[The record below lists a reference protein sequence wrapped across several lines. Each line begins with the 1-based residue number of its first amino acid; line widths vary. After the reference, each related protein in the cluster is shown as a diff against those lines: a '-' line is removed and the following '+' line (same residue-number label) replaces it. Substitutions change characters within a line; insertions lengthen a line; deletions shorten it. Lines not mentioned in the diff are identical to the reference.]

1 MPNTNATASPPPA
14 AGPQMRGIA
23 SRAILLALLVVA
35 SAFMAYRLLFLRQ
48 DSGTGSANQS
58 GRSTAGKANG
68 SSATAAG
75 AARPQS
81 SSKPEVNGQIDP
93 SLRLDLLNNSRAVS
107 YTGSRR
113 NIFVLGAA
121 ASKGNGNAPAGKGAG
136 PAGGTVASAVPPPP
150 PPPPSP
156 PPVVIPLKFYGIAER
171 SGTARTRALLTNGDT
186 ILIAQAGQT
195 VAQHFKILRIGLT
208 KLELEDIRDHSTH
221 DIPLEADGG
230 ALPTPGSPGTAP
242 AGVR

>member
-1 MPNTNATASPPPA
+1 
-14 AGPQMRGIA
+14 MRGVA
-23 SRAILLALLVVA
+23 SRTILLALLVVA
-35 SAFMAYRLLFLRQ
+35 SVVMGYRLLFQREGP
-48 DSGTGSANQS
+48 GTGSADQS
-58 GRSTAGKANG
+58 GRPTAGKANG
-68 SSATAAG
+68 SSASAAG

-81 SSKPEVNGQIDP
+81 SSKSEVNGQIDP
-93 SLRLDLLNNSRAVS
+93 TLRLDLLNNSRAVS
-107 YTGSRR
+107 YTGSKR

-121 ASKGNGNAPAGKGAG
+121 ASKGKGNDAPVGKGAG
-136 PAGGTVASAVPPPP
+136 PAGGTVATTAPPPQP
-150 PPPPSP
+150 PPPPSA

-230 ALPTPGSPGTAP
+230 APPAPGSPGTAP